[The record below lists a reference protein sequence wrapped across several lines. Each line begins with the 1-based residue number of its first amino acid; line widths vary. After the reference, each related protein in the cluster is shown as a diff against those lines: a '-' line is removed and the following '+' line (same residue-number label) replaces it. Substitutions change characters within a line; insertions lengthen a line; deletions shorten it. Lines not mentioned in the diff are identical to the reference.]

1 MRKILACFVAL
12 LRNRSSVINQ
22 TSLPGYRETTANELR
37 WNALSLPLSSDKAV
51 ELSNDNWMKFRK
63 NARGFVSS
71 IQKRKA
77 LLCDCFA
84 NFKCCFVDSF
94 PYFFPKLGCILQ
106 AKSSGIARFLFASR
120 VIIDEKG
127 MFLLSGMRRLF
138 CMHRGGIFDL
148 YRSLYLYQSWIYF
161 MYKEQTNIRLPFS
174 GIIDEKLIV
183 EFLFFA

>member
-1 MRKILACFVAL
+1 M
-12 LRNRSSVINQ
+12 
-22 TSLPGYRETTANELR
+22 Y
-37 WNALSLPLSSDKAV
+37 
-51 ELSNDNWMKFRK
+51 
-63 NARGFVSS
+63 
-71 IQKRKA
+71 
-77 LLCDCFA
+77 FA
-84 NFKCCFVDSF
+84 
-94 PYFFPKLGCILQ
+94 

-161 MYKEQTNIRLPFS
+161 MYEEQTNIRLPFS